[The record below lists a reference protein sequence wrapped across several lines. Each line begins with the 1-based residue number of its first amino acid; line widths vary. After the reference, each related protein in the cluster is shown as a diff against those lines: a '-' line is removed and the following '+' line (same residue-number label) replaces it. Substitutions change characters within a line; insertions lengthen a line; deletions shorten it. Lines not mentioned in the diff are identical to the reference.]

1 VSGFGWG
8 VVGLGRH
15 TRRYIGPAISAS
27 STGYLAAVCTSDPL
41 AVGLWGQPRVY
52 ERLTDLLADPA
63 VDGVFLVSPNHV
75 HRDQVVAAA
84 AAGKHVLCEKPLG
97 TTTADCQEMVSA
109 CQDAGVALGVG
120 YHLRHNAVHIEARRL
135 VMAGVLG
142 DLRYSE
148 IRYAHATA
156 GATGTPPSPWRRDPA
171 KTGGGAFMG
180 TGVHAVDLLRFITGR
195 EIANVAARSD
205 RHADGGVEQLLAA
218 VMDLDDGSIAT
229 VLGGNL
235 PRPLNEV
242 VISGT
247 TGTLRCTGSVGNQG
261 GGILELSVGDEDTAT
276 TFEPDD
282 VYIRECDAF
291 VESVLAGRVPDAS
304 GIDGL
309 WTARIVDALYSS
321 AASGQQVQ
329 VTKGEA

>member
-1 VSGFGWG
+1 
-8 VVGLGRH
+8 
-15 TRRYIGPAISAS
+15 
-27 STGYLAAVCTSDPL
+27 
-41 AVGLWGQPRVY
+41 
-52 ERLTDLLADPA
+52 
-63 VDGVFLVSPNHV
+63 
-75 HRDQVVAAA
+75 
-84 AAGKHVLCEKPLG
+84 
-97 TTTADCQEMVSA
+97 
-109 CQDAGVALGVG
+109 
-120 YHLRHNAVHIEARRL
+120 
-135 VMAGVLG
+135 
-142 DLRYSE
+142 
-148 IRYAHATA
+148 
-156 GATGTPPSPWRRDPA
+156 
-171 KTGGGAFMG
+171 
-180 TGVHAVDLLRFITGR
+180 
-195 EIANVAARSD
+195 
-205 RHADGGVEQLLAA
+205 
-218 VMDLDDGSIAT
+218 MDLDDGSIAT